1 MRISLK
7 SWDVLYISTFSAV
20 VTVEIKLYW
29 LKICTPH
36 SIYYTQKSYF
46 AELAFPGKFSK
57 LFFLL
62 GIVIIIIRAFCS

>member
-36 SIYYTQKSYF
+36 SILLYT
-46 AELAFPGKFSK
+46 EK
-57 LFFLL
+57 LFCRVGFSWQ
-62 GIVIIIIRAFCS
+62 IF